1 MTLAHPQLPLTL
13 PIREESTFA
22 NFIVGDNADLVA
34 QLIRLA
40 QGDAGGLG
48 YIWGN
53 PGSGRSHMLQAACHL
68 AGARGRSAI
77 YLPLGE
83 VKALGPGVLQD
94 IEDIDLICIDDVEVA
109 VADRDWEEGLF
120 HLYNRLIAS
129 AGTLLVTGSAS
140 PAGLGLGLADLV
152 SRLSSGVTYRM
163 ADLDDEGLLQM
174 LRKRAA
180 HKGLAVSLETLRY
193 LLSRS
198 ERSVANLLRVL
209 DQLDASAMAAGRK
222 LTIPL
227 IRDVMKW

>member
-40 QGDAGGLG
+40 RGDATGLG
-48 YIWGN
+48 YIWGY

-68 AGARGRSAI
+68 AGDRGRSAI

-109 VADRDWEEGLF
+109 DPDWEEGLF
-120 HLYNRLIAS
+120 HLYNRLMAS
-129 AGTLLVTGSAS
+129 GGTLLVAGSAS

-180 HKGLAVSLETLRY
+180 HKGLAVSPETLRY

-198 ERSVANLLRVL
+198 ERSVSNLLRVL

-227 IRDVMKW
+227 IKDVMKW